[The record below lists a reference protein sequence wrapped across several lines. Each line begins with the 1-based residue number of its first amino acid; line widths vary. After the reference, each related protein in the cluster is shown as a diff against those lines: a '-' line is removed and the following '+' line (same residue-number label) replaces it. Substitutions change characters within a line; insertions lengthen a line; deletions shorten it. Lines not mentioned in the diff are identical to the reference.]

1 MLQRRKANAK
11 RIAAM
16 RRFASA
22 LADGAISCRVS
33 ALADRARV
41 LVLCPIRREL
51 QLGLFTSARDS
62 FVDAGFPVSA
72 VRRFQGIDLQANRQR
87 DGVNSASAVVTMS
100 FLRGF
105 VPKARAIWSTNPGV
119 LYVFFAEDDCRFL
132 AGVDVQA
139 VLREAKAAGRCAG
152 WMGYGLRNGQ
162 PKVGAHL
169 LSFTKSALER
179 FVMDLKHLVQQR
191 VLALDTALHHLW
203 LAGTIFL
210 PAESLAQQ
218 AAHPL
223 KRRR

>member
-1 MLQRRKANAK
+1 
-11 RIAAM
+11 M

-72 VRRFQGIDLQANRQR
+72 VRRFQGIDLQNNRQR

-105 VPKARAIWSTNPGV
+105 VPKARAIWSTNPAV
-119 LYVFFAEDDCRFL
+119 LYVFFAEDDCRFIG
-132 AGVDVQA
+132 GVDAQT
-139 VLREAKAAGRCAG
+139 VLREAKSSRSVR
-152 WMGYGLRNGQ
+152 GLDG
-162 PKVGAHL
+162 
-169 LSFTKSALER
+169 
-179 FVMDLKHLVQQR
+179 
-191 VLALDTALHHLW
+191 LW
-203 LAGTIFL
+203 LAQWA
-210 PAESLAQQ
+210 AEGGCTPPQL
-218 AAHPL
+218 HEVCT
-223 KRRR
+223 

>member
-1 MLQRRKANAK
+1 
-11 RIAAM
+11 M
-16 RRFASA
+16 RRFARGRA
-22 LADGAISCRVS
+22 S

-72 VRRFQGIDLQANRQR
+72 VRRFQGIDLQNNRQR
-87 DGVNSASAVVTMS
+87 DGVQSASAVVTMS

-105 VPKARAIWSTNPGV
+105 VPKARAIWRTSLGV
-119 LYVFFAEDDCRFL
+119 LYVLFFFAEDDCRFL
-132 AGVDVQA
+132 PAVDVQA

-152 WMGYGLRNGQ
+152 CLGYGWRNGQ
-162 PKVGAHL
+162 PRGGAHL
-169 LSFTKSALER
+169 LSFTKAGLER
-179 FVMDLKHLVQQR
+179 LVKR
-191 VLALDTALHHLW
+191 TLNPCKAEGAGLGHGIASS
-203 LAGTIFL
+203 LAGGQNFL

-218 AAHPL
+218 ASHPL